1 MEKSTRYMIEHML
14 LPAALHDTGSALLSE
29 IISAPGIVLER
40 MYAEAASACGEQ
52 LSFDSNSV
60 SVTSQEFHKE
70 QDSILVIRIEMP
82 APNSVLDC
90 RAIYL
95 CHSQKGS
102 NNMLFS
108 SELGSDGRY
117 YLCGRDWKNRLIN
130 FGPAPEALQDET
142 DNVVIF
148 FWEMMQNDGADIRQ
162 SFELPAK
169 QSESLCSG

>member
-1 MEKSTRYMIEHML
+1 MEKSTRYMVEHML

-60 SVTSQEFHKE
+60 SVTNQKFHKE
-70 QDSILVIRIEMP
+70 QDSILVIRMEML

-90 RAIYL
+90 RSIYL
-95 CHSQKGS
+95 CHSQRGGH
-102 NNMLFS
+102 NMLFS
-108 SELGSDGRY
+108 SELGSGGQY

-162 SFELPAK
+162 SFELPA
-169 QSESLCSG
+169 E

>member
-1 MEKSTRYMIEHML
+1 MEKSTRYMVEYML
-14 LPAALHDTGSALLSE
+14 LPAALYNAGSALLSE
-29 IISAPGIVLER
+29 IIRSPGTVLER
-40 MYAEAASACGEQ
+40 MYAEAASVCGEQ

-82 APNSVLDC
+82 APSSVLDC

-95 CHSQKGS
+95 CHSQRGGH
-102 NNMLFS
+102 NMLFS
-108 SELGSDGRY
+108 SELGSDGQY

-162 SFELPAK
+162 SFELPA
-169 QSESLCSG
+169 E

>member
-1 MEKSTRYMIEHML
+1 MKKSTRHMVEHTL

-40 MYAEAASACGEQ
+40 MYAEATSACGEQ

-60 SVTSQEFHKE
+60 SVTNQEFHKE

-82 APNSVLDC
+82 SPRSVLDC

-95 CHSQKGS
+95 CHSQRGGH
-102 NNMLFS
+102 NMLFS
-108 SELGSDGRY
+108 SELGSGGRY

-148 FWEMMQNDGADIRQ
+148 FWEMMRNDGADILQ
-162 SFELPAK
+162 SFELPA
-169 QSESLCSG
+169 E

>member
-1 MEKSTRYMIEHML
+1 
-14 LPAALHDTGSALLSE
+14 
-29 IISAPGIVLER
+29 
-40 MYAEAASACGEQ
+40 MYAEAGNACGEQ

-60 SVTSQEFHKE
+60 SVTNQEFHKE

-82 APNSVLDC
+82 SPRSVLDC

-95 CHSQKGS
+95 CHSQRGGH
-102 NNMLFS
+102 NMLFS

-117 YLCGRDWKNRLIN
+117 YLCGRDSKNGQIN

-142 DNVVIF
+142 DNVVTF
-148 FWEMMQNDGADIRQ
+148 FWEMMQNDGADILQ
-162 SFELPAK
+162 SFELPAE